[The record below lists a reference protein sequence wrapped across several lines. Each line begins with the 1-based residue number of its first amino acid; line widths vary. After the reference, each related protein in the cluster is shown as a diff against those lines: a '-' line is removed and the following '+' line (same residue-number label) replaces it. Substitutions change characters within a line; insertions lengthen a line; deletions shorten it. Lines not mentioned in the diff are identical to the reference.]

1 MHGVTCGDSLTYLP
15 HIGTMHIHL
24 PTLIHCKWD
33 NPALAFITVCT
44 SMCNSHISEDS
55 VTRFLISNSSTPREC
70 AIFRPLPVSANTQ
83 QQPQAWHAWN
93 MVHNTNCT
101 CMHTS
106 VYPKHTNVLASHSW
120 QRRRNY
126 TMSHL
131 QVSLSAVAGRNAG
144 IIFPPLSSLWKWEGV
159 RLCETCTLVQ
169 LQLEMYEGKAATQ
182 NFHYH

>member
-93 MVHNTNCT
+93 MVHKTQCT
-101 CMHTS
+101 CMHIS

-131 QVSLSAVAGRNAG
+131 QVSLPWPATLPTIMLPYFFVIYHNIKASMVA
-144 IIFPPLSSLWKWEGV
+144 S
-159 RLCETCTLVQ
+159 C
-169 LQLEMYEGKAATQ
+169 KAQT
-182 NFHYH
+182 HR